1 MNKEEKIFVAGH
13 KGMVGSSI
21 CKKLNES
28 GYKNILTISKL
39 IPEIINLNNLSVY
52 EHHFILC
59 KTHKENS
66 FSKVTEPKKVLF
78 DAFIEIQKLPKIKDK
93 NDPRDIE
100 IFDKFTNFIK
110 IFIPHLMLYSKNE
123 TNTINLDDR
132 NADIPIKELHELFK
146 VASKGKR
153 KAMLDQY
160 VKHNCN

>member
-1 MNKEEKIFVAGH
+1 MKKNYNIPAEILDTPYDDWEQPNIRFDVKEDE
-13 KGMVGSSI
+13 
-21 CKKLNES
+21 
-28 GYKNILTISKL
+28 NITK
-39 IPEIINLNNLSVY
+39 
-52 EHHFILC
+52 HILFC

-100 IFDKFTNFIK
+100 IFNKFTDFIK
-110 IFIPHLMLYSKNE
+110 IFISHLMLYSKNE

-132 NADIPIKELHELFK
+132 KTDITVKELHELFK